1 MDKTNVKYQS
11 RNFSLNTQ
19 CTDPKIVVGK
29 EVSITT
35 FTNVMTTGLCENL
48 IEGQDELDG
57 WRPWDYPCWML
68 TPELGEGKIALRAQ
82 GKEFAVMQRKL

>member
-1 MDKTNVKYQS
+1 
-11 RNFSLNTQ
+11 
-19 CTDPKIVVGK
+19 
-29 EVSITT
+29 
-35 FTNVMTTGLCENL
+35 MTAGLCENL

-68 TPELGEGKIALRAQ
+68 TPELGEGKIASRAQ